1 MMMYLPVLLSIL
13 QQITKLF
20 DLVNE
25 IHLIMRL
32 IITFFVFM
40 LFSAAAYSQSW
51 KITTKGKTLLKA
63 NTENEAANKIAV
75 KTSRLDKKGLNL
87 CYTEGPK
94 KQKDWER
101 IIGVY
106 DSSGKELKE
115 QTGNSIQISRDSLRS
130 YLKNSSI
137 VKIYTWS
144 LPTDPKLKALV
155 RVRRIHLATIS
166 QQDWPFLVYGL
177 LFFVLQVNHLYR
189 KQPFY
194 IVNL

>member
-1 MMMYLPVLLSIL
+1 
-13 QQITKLF
+13 
-20 DLVNE
+20 
-25 IHLIMRL
+25 MRL
-32 IITFFVFM
+32 IITLFVFM

-51 KITTKGKTLLKA
+51 KITAKGKTLLKA

-75 KTSRLDKKGLNL
+75 KTSSLNKKGLNL

-101 IIGVY
+101 IIAVY

-115 QTGNSIQISRDSLRS
+115 QTGKSIQISRDSLRS

-166 QQDWPFLVYGL
+166 Q
-177 LFFVLQVNHLYR
+177 
-189 KQPFY
+189 
-194 IVNL
+194 